1 MRLKLASVLFAALL
15 FMATSEVY
23 GQMRNITLMSYE
35 IVSFNVLSEK
45 VTLNITV
52 ENDSTEFTIKSITG
66 LVYKNGVPLVSV
78 TTANLYV
85 PQGVSTIGVVCSV
98 SRCSSVSFIKLVQC
112 MLLFDIR
119 DYSADVSAAI
129 QYPSS
134 GILYREQKNVILSK
148 KVTAR

>member
-66 LVYKNGVPLVSV
+66 LVYKNRTPLVSV
-78 TTANLYV
+78 TAANLYV

-98 SRCSSVSFIKLVQC
+98 SRCSSVSFLKLVQC

-119 DYSADVSAAI
+119 DYSADVSAAV

>member
-1 MRLKLASVLFAALL
+1 
-15 FMATSEVY
+15 MATSEVY

-35 IVSFNVLSEK
+35 IVSCNVLSEK

-66 LVYKNGVPLVSV
+66 LVYKNGTPLVSV

-98 SRCSSVSFIKLVQC
+98 SRCSSVSFLKLVQC

-119 DYSADVSAAI
+119 DYSADVSAAV

-134 GILYREQKNVILSK
+134 GILYREQKNVILGN
-148 KVTAR
+148 KVSAR

>member
-35 IVSFNVLSEK
+35 IVSFNVLLEK

-66 LVYKNGVPLVSV
+66 LVYKNRTPLVSV
-78 TTANLYV
+78 TAANLYV

>member
-66 LVYKNGVPLVSV
+66 LVYKNRTPLVSV
-78 TTANLYV
+78 TAANLYV

-119 DYSADVSAAI
+119 DYSADVSAAV

>member
-1 MRLKLASVLFAALL
+1 MRLRLASVLFAVLL
-15 FMATSEVY
+15 FMATSEVC

-35 IVSFNVLSEK
+35 IVSCNVLSEK

-66 LVYKNGVPLVSV
+66 LVYKNGTPLVSV

-98 SRCSSVSFIKLVQC
+98 SRCSSVSFLKLVQC

-119 DYSADVSAAI
+119 DYSADVSAAV

-134 GILYREQKNVILSK
+134 GILYREQKNVILGN
-148 KVTAR
+148 KVSAR

>member
-1 MRLKLASVLFAALL
+1 
-15 FMATSEVY
+15 MATSEVY

-35 IVSFNVLSEK
+35 IVSFNVLLEK

-66 LVYKNGVPLVSV
+66 LVYKNRTPLVSV
-78 TTANLYV
+78 TAANLYV

>member
-15 FMATSEVY
+15 FMATSEVS

-66 LVYKNGVPLVSV
+66 LVYKNRTPLVSV
-78 TTANLYV
+78 TAANLYV

-98 SRCSSVSFIKLVQC
+98 SRCSSVSFLKLVQC

-119 DYSADVSAAI
+119 DYSADVSAAV